1 VLGCLHAAAPS
12 LGAASDGTTGRAS
25 ISVQVRKADD
35 YYLGRQDLANVSEG
49 VSLLRDAVAA
59 NPRDYESWWR
69 LSKFYNYWGRHAP
82 DGEKVKLLRA
92 GVEAGK
98 KAVAVEPGRVEGHFW
113 LGANYGLIAEEGG
126 LLDGLRLIDTIR
138 REMETVLKLD
148 PDYEEASGL
157 RTLGRICYRAPFF
170 KGGDKHRSVQLLEDC
185 LRRFPENSLTML
197 YLADSYQA
205 VGRRQEARQMLEK
218 ILQLCPDPEYGPELA
233 DNQAGAREALAKDF
247 RAGK

>member
-1 VLGCLHAAAPS
+1 M
-12 LGAASDGTTGRAS
+12 
-25 ISVQVRKADD
+25 
-35 YYLGRQDLANVSEG
+35 
-49 VSLLRDAVAA
+49 
-59 NPRDYESWWR
+59 
-69 LSKFYNYWGRHAP
+69 
-82 DGEKVKLLRA
+82 
-92 GVEAGK
+92 
-98 KAVAVEPGRVEGHFW
+98 
-113 LGANYGLIAEEGG
+113 IAEEGG
-126 LLDGLRLIDTIR
+126 LLDGLRLVDTIR

-233 DNQAGAREALAKDF
+233 DNQAGAREALAKNF